1 MVRAKKAGS
10 MSKTVSATS
19 MRAPGT
25 PCGSGVP
32 GDPSET
38 LTPEEHPTQL
48 ARARS
53 SVGAARQRGSSPRVT
68 SNLAQPAGV
77 LSWERDFLLGLA
89 VNVMEDLVGNTNEE
103 DGEHIG
109 VSDEEHQ

>member
-1 MVRAKKAGS
+1 
-10 MSKTVSATS
+10 MSKTVSATP

-32 GDPSET
+32 GDPGET
-38 LTPEEHPTQL
+38 LTLEEHPTQL
-48 ARARS
+48 AHKRN

-68 SNLAQPAGV
+68 SNLTQPAGV

-89 VNVMEDLVGNTNEE
+89 VNVLEDFVGNTNEE
-103 DGEHIG
+103 GGEHNG
-109 VSDEEHQ
+109 ESDEEHQ